1 MTDESWQTN
10 SDGIQQLL
18 GDNNQGAA
26 ITEWDALFPFRAH
39 LLASEGT
46 QLDHGGLLPLRHSLA
61 QPQLPKAVLADG
73 KSNMPADVGDCRGV
87 RVTRVRI
94 GLYAGAL
101 CAGPLVRESARTG
114 LCWSVVLLHA
124 SAIEFV
130 GGRRGSDVQEQFQ
143 ASWDTRSWQSGD
155 NPMFFPLTGRPLG
168 RRRGVI
174 FMRSLGRHDCGLLE
188 EG

>member
-1 MTDESWQTN
+1 MSRGKQTAMAYN
-10 SDGIQQLL
+10 NYWATITRG
-18 GDNNQGAA
+18 GNNQGAA

-73 KSNMPADVGDCRGV
+73 QSNMPADVGDCRGV

-130 GGRRGSDVQEQFQ
+130 GGRRGSDEQERFKQ
-143 ASWDTRSWQSGD
+143 AEGHTIVAERGQ
-155 NPMFFPLTGRPLG
+155 PYVFPTHRPAAWPTP
-168 RRRGVI
+168 RRHLHEVAW
-174 FMRSLGRHDCGLLE
+174 SP
-188 EG
+188 